1 MKHEGWHMS
10 LNWPEAIRDFE
21 AFLQE
26 VGLVCKR
33 RVEDQEAF
41 GNKLLQYGSPNIGVR
56 IVSDRGTWSVEI
68 AEVVTRPDEWYDA
81 AILRDLLVG
90 HGEDVLSLADQIKIV
105 ETNWPALV
113 DRFSPLHQQDTH
125 RQIAR
130 LRKGALEKALSGVLT
145 AFQSELPVNRQNTL
159 HFG

>member
-1 MKHEGWHMS
+1 MKHEGWRMG
-10 LNWPEAIRDFE
+10 LDWPAAIRDFE

-26 VGLVCKR
+26 AGLVCQR
-33 RVEDQEAF
+33 RGEDQAAF

-90 HGEDVLSLADQIKIV
+90 RGEDVLSLSDQIKII
-105 ETNWPALV
+105 ETSWPVLIE
-113 DRFSPLHQQDTH
+113 RFCPAHREDTH
-125 RQIAR
+125 RQLAL
-130 LRKGALEKALSGVLT
+130 LRKERSKRR
-145 AFQSELPVNRQNTL
+145 FPE
-159 HFG
+159 F